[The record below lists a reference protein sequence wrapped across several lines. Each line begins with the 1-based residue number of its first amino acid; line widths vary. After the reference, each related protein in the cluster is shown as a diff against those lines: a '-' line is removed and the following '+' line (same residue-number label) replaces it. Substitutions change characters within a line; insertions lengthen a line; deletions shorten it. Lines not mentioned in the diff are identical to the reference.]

1 MVRPLI
7 QGSTSPLKN
16 GCPACSQRQWSLTSA
31 TARRTRS
38 HHGSTPRSRSSTRLY
53 AVAVQGW
60 DASSDG
66 DSVVSLSFWWAGS
79 PRADS
84 PLRAGKS
91 APPSHWP
98 SSPCKASSPA
108 PQPSMATRAR
118 SAATTSVG
126 ASTRSRNA
134 CQRMEGSESSI
145 QSSTATGLSL
155 ATVCSA
161 MAGIRRAR
169 RHQSLHLSSHGCA
182 GSATTRSRVRV
193 PYVGSLLVRTR
204 WTTVVTAGDFHM
216 DLRQAL
222 FQTDRVLLNYAEGPP
237 NGPAFVLLHGG
248 AARWQ
253 YGEALLEILVNGWHV
268 YAPDFRGHGHSGR
281 VPGAYSLRE
290 YERDTTA
297 FLEGVVREP
306 AIVYGHSLGGEV
318 AVMLAAEHPE
328 LIAALIV
335 GDAPLSIKHHLTEEP
350 AEHRAQNLLW
360 PTLCGRP
367 VDEIEAAIRS
377 MPIYVPSENVA
388 RPASEV
394 LGNESPF
401 FRHQAVS
408 LHLLDPDMLAAVN
421 AGPLPM
427 LDGYEPEN

>member
-1 MVRPLI
+1 
-7 QGSTSPLKN
+7 
-16 GCPACSQRQWSLTSA
+16 
-31 TARRTRS
+31 
-38 HHGSTPRSRSSTRLY
+38 
-53 AVAVQGW
+53 
-60 DASSDG
+60 
-66 DSVVSLSFWWAGS
+66 
-79 PRADS
+79 
-84 PLRAGKS
+84 
-91 APPSHWP
+91 
-98 SSPCKASSPA
+98 
-108 PQPSMATRAR
+108 
-118 SAATTSVG
+118 
-126 ASTRSRNA
+126 
-134 CQRMEGSESSI
+134 
-145 QSSTATGLSL
+145 
-155 ATVCSA
+155 
-161 MAGIRRAR
+161 
-169 RHQSLHLSSHGCA
+169 
-182 GSATTRSRVRV
+182 
-193 PYVGSLLVRTR
+193 
-204 WTTVVTAGDFHM
+204 M

-281 VPGAYSLRE
+281 VAGAYGLRE
-290 YERDTTA
+290 YVRDTTA
-297 FLEGVVREP
+297 FLEGLVREP

-360 PTLCGRP
+360 QTLCGRP

-401 FRHQAVS
+401 FPHQAVS

-427 LDGYEPEN
+427 LDGYEPETLLPAISCPVLLLQADPMQGNALSDADVTLALNLLPNATVLRLDGLGHPLHGPQPRRIADAIMPFLSSLCHGTLLSA